1 MIQRKQTLFLL
12 GVALIAIALLFV
24 PFQKVTATD
33 TVHLLCLMPGCSP
46 GVMNTYIYAPMALDL
61 LVLLL
66 SIICIFLY
74 KNRPLQ
80 YKIANLLMLLNVF
93 IIGLFF
99 LVSYVKETAGG
110 EISYSIGSSLPVIG
124 ILLAFLAANFIKKD
138 EQLVRSADRIR

>member
-24 PFQKVTATD
+24 PFQKITAAD
-33 TVHLLCLMPGCSP
+33 TVWQLCLLPGCSP
-46 GVMNTYIYAPMALDL
+46 EVMNTYIYIPMALDI

-66 SIICIFLY
+66 SLVCIFLY

-80 YKIANLLMLLNVF
+80 YKIANLLMLLNIF

-99 LVSYVKETAGG
+99 LVTYIKEGVTG
-110 EISYSIGSSLPVIG
+110 ELSYSLGSSLPVIG
-124 ILLAFLAANFIKKD
+124 IILAFLAANFIKKD

>member
-12 GVALIAIALLFV
+12 GVAVVAVALLFV
-24 PFQKVTATD
+24 PFQKITAAES
-33 TVHLLCLMPGCSP
+33 VWQLCLLPGCSP
-46 GVMNTYIYAPMALDL
+46 EVMNSYIYIPIVMDFLIL
-61 LVLLL
+61 TL
-66 SIICIFLY
+66 SIACIFMY

-99 LVSYVKETAGG
+99 LVSYVKEGVTG
-110 EISYSIGSSLPVIG
+110 EISYSIGASLPVIG
-124 ILLAFLAANFIKKD
+124 IILAFLAANFIKKD